1 MQTYTKILL
10 VCFLS
15 LAPFILAACGETIQS
30 EAKYPTGYDRKSTGD
45 DNIYE
50 KPKSIFGDDG
60 LNIFGKKKDEET
72 AGASGIGVN
81 SFLWRAAL
89 DTVSFMPLA
98 SADPFGGTILT
109 DWYSPPD
116 TTKERYKLNVFILDR
131 QLRSDGVSVK
141 AFKQVQQKSGAW
153 IDAPMPADTAN
164 TLEDTILTRARQ
176 LRNAQLSQ

>member
-1 MQTYTKILL
+1 MP
-10 VCFLS
+10 
-15 LAPFILAACGETIQS
+15 LALTACGETVQS
-30 EAKYPTGYDRKSTGD
+30 EAKYPTGYDRKATGD
-45 DNIYE
+45 ANIYE
-50 KPKSIFGDDG
+50 KPQSIFGEDG
-60 LNIFGKKKDEET
+60 LNVFGNKKDEET

-109 DWYSPPD
+109 DWYSPPGI
-116 TTKERYKLNVFILDR
+116 TNERYKINVFILDR

-141 AFKQVQQKSGAW
+141 AFKQTQQKSGTW
-153 IDAPMPADTAN
+153 IDTPMPADTAN